1 MAQNV
6 QNFTLSL
13 TLPITCHI
21 CLGKVRHPVICVN
34 NHVFCSICIEVW
46 LKNNSQC
53 PACRIPITPEN
64 PCKEIIGGTSE
75 SEPIF
80 SPAVRKHLRKTRL
93 ELLHKEYEDEIESL
107 QKELEDLR
115 GKNLSLEA
123 QLKTVLDPLPLA
135 LPDKKEEGP
144 PPADEEESRA
154 GPETLEE
161 WTKKLKA
168 TNEMYE
174 KAKDDVEKLTEVNK
188 HKLRLENG
196 ALVRENLRLKA
207 EVDSRSPQK
216 FGRFTVA
223 ALQSK
228 LEQCERETSRLKKAL
243 ERSDKYIEDLESQV
257 SQLERTNEEAQN
269 VSSVSKAA
277 LSADTKGSESSEE
290 DNASSKSQAE
300 CLEKTT
306 NPSPDDLE
314 QPTDDGMLNN
324 EVLAGVERCSDSVS
338 QDCSNESVT
347 HSPANKELFAG
358 CQERLLDIDVENM
371 DSCLKQEWDKMEDS
385 APYKDEELYDLPD
398 PCTPSLSLS
407 CLQLNT
413 PDVKDGPLVKQE
425 SKRKSPTFL
434 RKLEFE
440 DFCDTS
446 DDCNKDSPQHSAS
459 SCDSEK
465 NLGHFTAAKPGFW
478 NSCQTNYAENLDFE
492 GSEPSVISSHSGEP
506 SAKSSDK
513 ISSCV
518 SKRLH
523 NICSSEM
530 NRTRTSSEAS
540 MDAAYLDK
548 ISELDSMM
556 SESDNSK
563 SPYYNFKS
571 DLENPSKSV
580 QCSELAE
587 EENKK
592 LEERSKQNTPK
603 CPESDELSADE
614 NEWKSA
620 TFSILS
626 PSGVDMNEHFPLFAS
641 QASGTN
647 EIKPQN
653 LLFQREF
660 SQSFLF
666 SNSQRLFEEHKFGSS
681 LFKMSSEMQNLHNQ
695 LQSPWSSSFLPDKKN
710 KSINQ
715 STKRKIQSSLSSA
728 SPSKTTKN

>member
-6 QNFTLSL
+6 QNVTLSL

-34 NHVFCSICIEVW
+34 NHVFCSICIDVW

-53 PACRIPITPEN
+53 PACRIPITPDN

-80 SPAVRKHLRKTRL
+80 SPTVRKHLRKTRL

-107 QKELEDLR
+107 QKEVEELR
-115 GKNLSLEA
+115 GKNLGLEA
-123 QLKTVLDPLPLA
+123 QLKTVLDPGA
-135 LPDKKEEGP
+135 LGLCNTH
-144 PPADEEESRA
+144 EESHRSTDEA
-154 GPETLEE
+154 SRPGPETVEE

-168 TNEMYE
+168 ANDLYE
-174 KAKDDVEKLTEVNK
+174 KVKDDVEKLKEANK
-188 HKLRLENG
+188 KLRLENG
-196 ALVRENLRLKA
+196 GLVRENLRLKA

-216 FGRFTVA
+216 FGRFTAA

-228 LEQCERETSRLKKAL
+228 VEQCEREMNRLKKAL
-243 ERSDKYIEDLESQV
+243 ERSDKYIEELEG
-257 SQLERTNEEAQN
+257 QLMQLKGSSGETQN
-269 VSSVSKAA
+269 VSTVSERA
-277 LSADTKGSESSEE
+277 LFTDNTGSESSEE
-290 DNASSKSQAE
+290 DIASLKSQVE
-300 CLEKTT
+300 RLEKKTLT
-306 NPSPDDLE
+306 NGQSPDSLE
-314 QPTDDGMLNN
+314 QLSGNGLLDSDG
-324 EVLAGVERCSDSVS
+324 ACSNSAS
-338 QDCSNESVT
+338 QDSSNGPVT
-347 HSPANKELFAG
+347 HNHPTNKELFSG
-358 CQERLLDIDVENM
+358 CQEVLLDIAATNM
-371 DSCLKQEWDKMEDS
+371 DACLEPQWDKGEDC
-385 APYKDEELYDLPD
+385 APYKDEELYELPA

-413 PDVKDGPLVKQE
+413 PEIKENPLVKQE
-425 SKRKSPTFL
+425 STGKPSAFL
-434 RKLEFE
+434 RKLEFD

-446 DDCNKDSPQHSAS
+446 DDCNKDSPEHSAS
-459 SCDSEK
+459 PCNSQKKVTC
-465 NLGHFTAAKPGFW
+465 FTSAKPVFW
-478 NSCQTNYAENLDFE
+478 NSCLTNYAENLDFE
-492 GSEPSVISSHSGEP
+492 GSEQNTITSHSGEP
-506 SAKSSDK
+506 LAKSSDK
-513 ISSCV
+513 RELLL

-523 NICSSEM
+523 TIRSSEM

-571 DLENPSKSV
+571 SELENPSKST
-580 QCSELAE
+580 QCSELLNE
-587 EENKK
+587 SDKK
-592 LEERSKQNTPK
+592 LEERNKQNNVK
-603 CPESDELSADE
+603 CPESSEQLVD
-614 NEWKSA
+614 WKPT

-626 PSGVDMNEHFPLFAS
+626 PSGLDINEHFPLF
-641 QASGTN
+641 SGRNSETS

-653 LLFQREF
+653 CLFQREF

-666 SNSQRLFEEHKFGSS
+666 SNSQRLFEEQKLGSS
-681 LFKMSSEMQNLHNQ
+681 IFKASSEIHNLHNQ
-695 LQSPWSSSFLPDKKN
+695 LQSPWASSFIPEKKH
-710 KSINQ
+710 KSVNQ